1 MRSLVFC
8 IALAAVTAVG
18 FIHRPAFAQ
27 AANDRPIIDGIGAT
41 YSVEFVEDPL
51 HALPEGTV
59 IPRIVVRPGPVR
71 TMLLRPRTS
80 YVTELLKSVEAM

>member
-1 MRSLVFC
+1 MHSLVRC
-8 IALAAVTAVG
+8 AALAAVATVV
-18 FIHRPAFAQ
+18 FTHRSASAQ
-27 AANDRPIIDGIGAT
+27 PVNDTPKVDGSGAT

-51 HALPEGTV
+51 NALAEGTI

-80 YVTELLKSVEAM
+80 YVSEMLKTVEAI